1 MIASDSAFW
10 ASGPR
15 RGRRAAGGF
24 TLVELLVVITII
36 GILIA
41 LLLPAVQAAREAAR
55 RLQCQN
61 NLKQIGFAMLNHEHV
76 QGNFPTGGWGW
87 QWIGD
92 PDQGFDYRQPGGWM
106 FNILPYLEQQA
117 LHDLQSGKSTS
128 STPTRTAAAA
138 QMIATPLAVM
148 ICPTRRR
155 VTTFPYVAGHS
166 LNYSD
171 PVSMVARSDYAA
183 CGGDRTSPAFSG
195 LWGTSGPADLAT
207 GHTSQAVAAFGN
219 VAAAA
224 TGVVYCGSVVKMRDV
239 TDGASNTYLAGEKNV
254 CSDNYLDGG
263 DAGDN
268 ETLCLGVNEDIL
280 RYTWPSSLYDNL
292 TNPTTFLYFL
302 PFQDQPG
309 AQRVYCFGSAH
320 AETFNMV
327 FCDGAVHAISYSID
341 GYWFDPSG
349 QGIRARMRFWAI
361 ATTVW

>member
-148 ICPTRRR
+148 ICPTLCR

-171 PVSMVARSDYAA
+171 PVSMVAEIGLRRLRRRSYI
-183 CGGDRTSPAFSG
+183 
-195 LWGTSGPADLAT
+195 
-207 GHTSQAVAAFGN
+207 
-219 VAAAA
+219 
-224 TGVVYCGSVVKMRDV
+224 
-239 TDGASNTYLAGEKNV
+239 AG
-254 CSDNYLDGG
+254 
-263 DAGDN
+263 
-268 ETLCLGVNEDIL
+268 
-280 RYTWPSSLYDNL
+280 
-292 TNPTTFLYFL
+292 F
-302 PFQDQPG
+302 
-309 AQRVYCFGSAH
+309 QRVMGYVGPRRS
-320 AETFNMV
+320 
-327 FCDGAVHAISYSID
+327 CDGAHVA
-341 GYWFDPSG
+341 G
-349 QGIRARMRFWAI
+349 RRRFRQRRRRRHRRR
-361 ATTVW
+361 VLR